1 MTKACLNTG
10 LAVRVNLEKGTEP
23 SRDHTLASQVL
34 TWKSNWEVLRSSTV
48 GRDHYP
54 IGIETESIRGRNKG
68 GGRWICEGANGY
80 VQNICWGKLRA
91 ISVNQTVIELN
102 NEICQIIIEAAN
114 ATIPRSKVNKRAFK
128 NGFEKKQNP

>member
-1 MTKACLNTG
+1 MAKSH
-10 LAVRVNLEKGTEP
+10 EP

-34 TWKSNWEVLRSSTV
+34 TWKSNWGVFRSSTV

-68 GGRWICEGANGY
+68 GGRWKWEGANGY

-91 ISVNQTVIELN
+91 ISLNQTVVELN
-102 NEICQIIIEAAN
+102 NEICQIITEAAN
-114 ATIPRSKVNKRAFK
+114 ATIPRSKVNKKLLKMVLRKRK
-128 NGFEKKQNP
+128 NLNSRL